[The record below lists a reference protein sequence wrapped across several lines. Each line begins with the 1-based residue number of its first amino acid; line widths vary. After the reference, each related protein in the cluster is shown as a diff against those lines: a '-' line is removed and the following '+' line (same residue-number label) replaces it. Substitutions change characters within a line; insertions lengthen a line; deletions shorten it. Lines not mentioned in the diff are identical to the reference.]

1 VCGLKPG
8 NLAAVVANGTLIRGK
23 MSTTVATPS
32 AVDELFGAATEAVS
46 LIDGLVL
53 DSTRALFENYGV
65 KLDLDGSSISRTLPL
80 IELISTIGFSSPT
93 LSGSLLLA
101 MPNSVLQR
109 TLTTSEA
116 NLADWSGEL
125 ANQLLGRLKNQLLN
139 YQVTINMA
147 LPVVVFGAGFSLPT
161 KNRRLTRHFSFLSE
175 WGHMFIRME
184 MELSPSIELVR
195 QTGVGQTAGMDE
207 GELLFF

>member
-1 VCGLKPG
+1 MT
-8 NLAAVVANGTLIRGK
+8 TL
-23 MSTTVATPS
+23 ATPS
-32 AVDELFGAATEAVS
+32 AADDLAGALTEAMS

-65 KLDLDGSSISRTLPL
+65 KLDLDGSSISKMLPEV
-80 IELISTIGFSSPT
+80 ELISTIGFSSPM

-101 MPNSVLQR
+101 MPNSVLQQ
-109 TLTTSEA
+109 TLPTPDA

-139 YQVTINMA
+139 YEVAINLA
-147 LPVVVFGAGFSLPT
+147 LPVVVFGSDFSLPT
-161 KNRRLTRHFSFLSE
+161 KTRRLMRNFSFVSE
-175 WGHMFIRME
+175 AGRMFIRTE
-184 MELSPSIELVR
+184 IELSPSIELVR
-195 QTGVGQTAGMDE
+195 QTGVGQTAGIDE

>member
-1 VCGLKPG
+1 
-8 NLAAVVANGTLIRGK
+8 

-32 AVDELFGAATEAVS
+32 ATDEIVGASTEAIS

-53 DSTRALFENYGV
+53 DSARALFDNYGV
-65 KLDLDGSSISRTLPL
+65 KLDLDGSAVSKTLPSV
-80 IELISTIGFSSPT
+80 ELISTIGFSSPAM
-93 LSGSLLLA
+93 SGSLLLA
-101 MPNSVLQR
+101 MPNSVLQQ
-109 TLTTSEA
+109 TLPTPDA

-139 YQVTINMA
+139 YEVAINLA
-147 LPVVVFGAGFSLPT
+147 LPVVLSGAEFSLPA
-161 KNRRLTRHFSFLSE
+161 KSRRLMRHFSFVSDS
-175 WGHMFIRME
+175 GRMFIRTE
-184 MELSPSIELVR
+184 MELSPTIELVR